1 MNVDNSHFTSL
12 QPIRQRDLA
21 WGQFINVYSCFN
33 LDQTI
38 RKCKYTWLH
47 IRGNNTFVRRLLMI
61 KRLVYIWK
69 LECNEHEL
77 WTVVADWTEAA
88 YERQFESDPVTRSS
102 GGESVNGAHHLIQL
116 LFVVDWH
123 QMTSIV
129 DTGVLKS
136 TEKRRKYPSVT
147 LHHHHL
153 LSAVWCLFSS
163 PLRPWSSDVVWR
175 RRPSDSGPDP
185 AGTSLL
191 SPPSDTLRPDI
202 CSDST
207 QKELLWHRKKKSC
220 QCCVL
225 VFCVELSL
233 FGSYMWHSPT
243 WTSEPPGGRRS
254 PRQDAWLT
262 PWTNVDVQYAVR
274 LKAEWNM
281 SCIISQR
288 PAAT

>member
-47 IRGNNTFVRRLLMI
+47 IRGNNTFVRRLLII

-88 YERQFESDPVTRSS
+88 YERQFESDPVKRSS

-207 QKELLWHRKKKSC
+207 QKELLWQKKE
-220 QCCVL
+220 
-225 VFCVELSL
+225 ELSVL
-233 FGSYMWHSPT
+233 RPCFLCRTQFVWFLHVAQSDMNIRTTRRTTVTAAGHMAHSVNER
-243 WTSEPPGGRRS
+243 WCSICCEIESRVKYE
-254 PRQDAWLT
+254 L
-262 PWTNVDVQYAVR
+262 YY
-274 LKAEWNM
+274 
-281 SCIISQR
+281 
-288 PAAT
+288 

>member
-88 YERQFESDPVTRSS
+88 YERQFESDPVKRSS

-207 QKELLWHRKKKSC
+207 QKELLWQKKE
-220 QCCVL
+220 
-225 VFCVELSL
+225 ELSVL
-233 FGSYMWHSPT
+233 RPCFLCRTQFVWFLHVAQSDMNIRTTRRTTVTAAGRMAHSVNER
-243 WTSEPPGGRRS
+243 WCSICCEIESRVKYE
-254 PRQDAWLT
+254 L
-262 PWTNVDVQYAVR
+262 YY
-274 LKAEWNM
+274 
-281 SCIISQR
+281 
-288 PAAT
+288 